1 MARPRSFDTDS
12 VLSSVMTLFWH
23 KGYEATSIRDLEQV
37 SGLTAPS
44 LYGAFG
50 NKEALFTAALQ
61 HYVDTVIVPA
71 IEASATLGLAG
82 ISAMFTSIADKDPE
96 LPRGC
101 LLAVTRRPAPG
112 STGTRLGSPQNGAA
126 GRPLFRDR
134 RRVARPDDRS
144 GVHRGCLSR
153 APPRH
158 PDPVPL
164 ITRPRRRPRYRRTG
178 ARSPPAAPAPTGDED
193 AGQIADATGPLT
205 PIVDCLPPVKPAPR
219 PPRAPAS
226 VVAVQGKQWWA

>member
-23 KGYEATSIRDLEQV
+23 NGYEATSIRDLEQV

-101 LLAVTRRPAPG
+101 LLAVTSCEASALGDPPLEVLGLGLGHLRTALRAGLSFGIDAGLLDPTIDPASTADALVALHQGIQILHRSSPDHVDVRAIAGPVLDRLLPPPPRPATKMPG
-112 STGTRLGSPQNGAA
+112 K
-126 GRPLFRDR
+126 
-134 RRVARPDDRS
+134 
-144 GVHRGCLSR
+144 SR
-153 APPRH
+153 MR
-158 PDPVPL
+158 
-164 ITRPRRRPRYRRTG
+164 
-178 ARSPPAAPAPTGDED
+178 
-193 AGQIADATGPLT
+193 
-205 PIVDCLPPVKPAPR
+205 
-219 PPRAPAS
+219 
-226 VVAVQGKQWWA
+226 QGH